1 MLDLHDIGMH
11 NVQSEY
17 QLVSKWDEA
26 EQTLG
31 QQRKNHLL
39 REKKRFREFL
49 HISELFNS
57 RKAEKETG
65 FV

>member
-26 EQTLG
+26 EEALG
-31 QQRKNHLL
+31 PQRKMSFIE
-39 REKKRFREFL
+39 RKEK
-49 HISELFNS
+49 IS
-57 RKAEKETG
+57 
-65 FV
+65 